1 MKSNFYIFLILLVSF
16 SAANAQE
23 KTSDL
28 NVNLETVKEYKIDN
42 TVSEINK
49 EVSNTKDIQTTVEEN
64 KDSNE
69 TNKVIV
75 RSSSDIR
82 IYLNRVRNV
91 DNINLLFPKIYK
103 EKVA

>member
-1 MKSNFYIFLILLVSF
+1 MKTNFYIFLILLLSF
-16 SAANAQE
+16 SVANAQE
-23 KTSDL
+23 RITEVKVATVIEL
-28 NVNLETVKEYKIDN
+28 NVENN
-42 TVSEINK
+42 VSEINK

-64 KDSNE
+64 KDSNT